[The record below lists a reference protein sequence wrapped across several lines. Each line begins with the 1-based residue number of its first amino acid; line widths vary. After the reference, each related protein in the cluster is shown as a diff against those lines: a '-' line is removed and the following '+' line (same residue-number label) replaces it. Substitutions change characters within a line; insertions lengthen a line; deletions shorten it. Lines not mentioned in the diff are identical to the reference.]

1 MNVLLDRGAD
11 VNMSMT
17 NGTTALIAASNRGYS
32 GIVSLLLEHGAKVD
46 AATDETTALM
56 CACRNGFTDIAFL
69 LLDAGIEVD
78 AVNSKG
84 WSSLLMAA
92 DKGCYQ
98 ILSRLIKMGAKVNIQ
113 SNDADWTPLMSASA
127 NGFVDIAEKL
137 IAEGAEVNSQQA
149 GGWSPLMIAVRAG
162 HSSIVRL
169 LLKHNAEIF
178 DSKEQI
184 RPDLHADQLR
194 DVPDGAVPLIG
205 AVLGGHTEIVS
216 LLLQHGANP
225 TTRSSRGKT
234 ALMIAAANG
243 SGADINVLLKDSS
256 AVPILE
262 DFGYTLLRIGWVQV
276 RGFLG
281 AGSSRRGENK
291 LGPAAMPR
299 SQRKVE

>member
-1 MNVLLDRGAD
+1 M
-11 VNMSMT
+11 NMSMT
-17 NGTTALIAASNRGYS
+17 NGTTALLAASNRGYT

-46 AATDETTALM
+46 ATSDETTALM
-56 CACRNGFTDIAFL
+56 CACTNGYTDIAFL

-98 ILSRLIKMGAKVNIQ
+98 ILSRLIEMGAEVNIQ

-137 IAEGAEVNSQQA
+137 ITEGADVNAQQA

-162 HSSIVRL
+162 HPSIVRL
-169 LLKHNAEIF
+169 LLKHKAEIF

-184 RPDLHADQLR
+184 RPDLDAGQLR

-216 LLLQHGANP
+216 LLLQHGANS

-243 SGADINVLLKDSS
+243 SSADINVLLKDRS

-276 RGFLG
+276 RGLLG
-281 AGSSRRGENK
+281 ARGSRRGSNQLATAPPSK
-291 LGPAAMPR
+291 T
-299 SQRKVE
+299 QRKAD